1 QEGGPG
7 EPGPACRPRAHME
20 DNTEGGW
27 ERMDLGRARDRFLQR
42 GEGLCH
48 LLTRGA
54 GVEVA
59 AEGEFLF
66 RFQLA
71 VDKSAEVFQRFPTGR
86 HGLLLSYMSSDGSN
100 WARSL
105 PRRARR
111 ARAMRERTVPI
122 GQPTMSAISWY
133 VNPSMSHNTSSV
145 RISSGKAA
153 RARRISSAERWR
165 STSSSALMCVAAGA
179 SSSPSR
185 PPSINT
191 SSGVARLRR

>member
-1 QEGGPG
+1 ACEYVIVRPCALLSHEPCPDGEGDEEERRDEPSLQERGPG
-7 EPGPACRPRAHME
+7 EPGSACRPRAHME
-20 DNTEGGW
+20 DNAEGGW

-48 LLTRGA
+48 PLTRGA

-59 AEGEFLF
+59 AEGEFFF

-71 VDKSAEVFQRFPTGR
+71 VDKSTEVFQRFPAGR

-105 PRRARR
+105 SRRARR

-122 GQPTMSAISWY
+122 
-133 VNPSMSHNTSSV
+133 
-145 RISSGKAA
+145 
-153 RARRISSAERWR
+153 
-165 STSSSALMCVAAGA
+165 
-179 SSSPSR
+179 
-185 PPSINT
+185 
-191 SSGVARLRR
+191 